1 MQTLFTRFFLYRR
14 LYRRSYRNIFLC
26 LLYSSLLACAG
37 IGKEE
42 EVKPSAKEL
51 YEEAQYAI
59 DAAEFQ
65 TAVKNLESLEAQY
78 PFDPYAKQAQL
89 DIAYAYYKFDELDAA
104 TSAVDRFARLHP
116 RDPNMDYVYY
126 LKGLIN
132 FNRGQGLLDAWF
144 PRHPS
149 RHDPAVL
156 QQAFNDF
163 SSLVSRFPDSKYAGD
178 AHRRMIYLRDQ
189 LAEKEIQIAE
199 FYIKRKSW
207 ISSARRA
214 ETVIENYP
222 STVWTKRALEILQ
235 LSYKKLGMT
244 KLAGDTQRI
253 IDYNDFSGVAATA
266 EPTKKLI
273 EPPSS
278 L

>member
-1 MQTLFTRFFLYRR
+1 MILTIQTLF
-14 LYRRSYRNIFLC
+14 S
-26 LLYSSLLACAG
+26 SSLSRYLFSSVLCFSLFSCAG
-37 IGKEE
+37 IDKE

-65 TAVKNLESLEAQY
+65 TAVKNLESLEAQF

-178 AHRRMIYLRDQ
+178 SHRRMIYLRDQ

-214 ETVIENYP
+214 ETVIENFP
-222 STVWTKRALEILQ
+222 STVWTKRALEILL
-235 LSYKKLGMT
+235 LSYKELGMT
-244 KLAGDTQRI
+244 KLADDTQRI
-253 IDYNDFSGVAATA
+253 IDYNDFSGVASATK
-266 EPTKKLI
+266 PTEELA
-273 EPPSS
+273 EPPSN